1 MLGYMTAKQALASG
15 FTHHGKYFGIPLW
28 VGNPDDPNGG
38 MLVAAKWAPME
49 YVMTAF
55 HYVEG
60 FMRSV
65 LFPEDEP
72 MFQFLIGQPIARTPP
87 QDSGSSK

>member
-1 MLGYMTAKQALASG
+1 MLGYMTAKEALASG
-15 FTHHGKYFGIPLW
+15 FTHHGKYFGIPVW
-28 VGNPDDPNGG
+28 VGNPGEE

-49 YVMTAF
+49 YLMTAF
-55 HYVEG
+55 HHIEG

-72 MFQFLIGQPIARTPP
+72 MFQFLIGPPIARTPP